1 MEAFDAAGT
10 SVDTAMEA
18 EFGPMGPPPG
28 DMGPDMGIRTR

>member
-18 EFGPMGPPPG
+18 EFRPGPPQEIG
-28 DMGPDMGIRTR
+28 TR